1 VTSGWVD
8 KGSDFGAPEVKNIS
22 HAPRVALL
30 TGDQVAA
37 LAAGEVWNFF
47 DQQLNYPIT
56 QLNFSFFN
64 RIDISKYDVII
75 APDGSYKDFGSKAV
89 SEKLQAFV
97 KKGGVLIAFELA
109 AAQLAANAEWGVK
122 VKELPKA
129 EKVDV
134 NNVAKYG
141 ESVTDYLKSSIPG
154 AIYKVYMDNTHPI
167 GFGTDGIY
175 YDLKQDIV
183 SYEPSNDYWNV
194 GVIKKDSYMAG
205 FAGVKVKAALQEGVV
220 LGVKEMGAGKFVFM
234 ADDPIFRNFWENG
247 KLVLCNAIFFNGK

>member
-1 VTSGWVD
+1 
-8 KGSDFGAPEVKNIS
+8 
-22 HAPRVALL
+22 LL

-56 QLNFSFFN
+56 QLNFSLLN

-97 KKGGVLIAFELA
+97 KKGGVLIAFESA

-122 VKELPKA
+122 MKELPKA

-134 NNVAKYG
+134 NNVVKYG
-141 ESVTDYLKSSIPG
+141 ESVTNYLKSSIPG
-154 AIYKVYMDNTHPI
+154 AIYKVYMDDTHPI

>member
-1 VTSGWVD
+1 
-8 KGSDFGAPEVKNIS
+8 
-22 HAPRVALL
+22 
-30 TGDQVAA
+30 VAA

-56 QLNFSFFN
+56 QLNFSLFN

-109 AAQLAANAEWGVK
+109 AAQLAAGAEWGVK

-220 LGVKEMGAGKFVFM
+220 LGVKEMGVGKFVFM

>member
-1 VTSGWVD
+1 M
-8 KGSDFGAPEVKNIS
+8 
-22 HAPRVALL
+22 
-30 TGDQVAA
+30 
-37 LAAGEVWNFF
+37 WNFF

-75 APDGSYKDFGSKAV
+75 APEGSYKDFGSKAI

-97 KKGGVLIAFELA
+97 KKGGVLIAFESA